1 MLEFGAGLGL
11 HTLPEPAGALGEP
24 SRLHLLGLFAGNAD
38 PPVVV
43 VTKGNLIIPVGRR
56 RRR

>member
-24 SRLHLLGLFAGNAD
+24 SRLHLLGLFAGNAGA
-38 PPVVV
+38 PAPV
-43 VTKGNLIIPVGRR
+43 TRGTLIFPIGRR